1 MRYQSIWISNNKTHN
16 FKLMKTMKNK
26 VSLRRMLWLLCLPLL
41 FTACKD
47 NMDEHYEVPDWVA
60 DNAWEV
66 LSSSEH
72 GNYSIF
78 LQGVEIAGFKQM
90 LEGKAILTIM
100 APDDSAFQAYL
111 SEKGYATINDMPVD
125 EVKKVIGY
133 HVLYYSYNKEK
144 LVNFRPT
151 GNTETEEEQNVAA
164 GLYYKHRTRS
174 SDAPTIETTATGSS
188 VMVYHLER
196 YLPVFSY
203 RYFQTK
209 GIDAKSNYEAF
220 YPLSLIHI

>member
-1 MRYQSIWISNNKTHN
+1 MRNAT
-16 FKLMKTMKNK
+16 F
-26 VSLRRMLWLLCLPLL
+26 LRKMLWLLCIPLL

-100 APDDSAFQAYL
+100 APDDSAFQSYL
-111 SEKGYATINDMPVD
+111 NEKGYATINDMPVD
-125 EVKKVIGY
+125 EVKK
-133 HVLYYSYNKEK
+133 
-144 LVNFRPT
+144 
-151 GNTETEEEQNVAA
+151 
-164 GLYYKHRTRS
+164 
-174 SDAPTIETTATGSS
+174 
-188 VMVYHLER
+188 
-196 YLPVFSY
+196 
-203 RYFQTK
+203 
-209 GIDAKSNYEAF
+209 
-220 YPLSLIHI
+220 

>member
-125 EVKKVIGY
+125 EVKKVIG
-133 HVLYYSYNKEK
+133 
-144 LVNFRPT
+144 
-151 GNTETEEEQNVAA
+151 
-164 GLYYKHRTRS
+164 
-174 SDAPTIETTATGSS
+174 
-188 VMVYHLER
+188 
-196 YLPVFSY
+196 
-203 RYFQTK
+203 
-209 GIDAKSNYEAF
+209 
-220 YPLSLIHI
+220 LSLIHISEPTRH

>member
-1 MRYQSIWISNNKTHN
+1 MRDEDTVFNKCTITVTSQCTGLGTVFFNETINRDEPGGSHTNADFYAEFDVDYPYMLEHEYALDIELFLRNKAIYLKFINYQ
-16 FKLMKTMKNK
+16 TMRNATF
-26 VSLRRMLWLLCLPLL
+26 LRKMLWLLCLPLL
-41 FTACKD
+41 FIACKD

-111 SEKGYATINDMPVD
+111 SEKRLCHY
-125 EVKKVIGY
+125 
-133 HVLYYSYNKEK
+133 
-144 LVNFRPT
+144 
-151 GNTETEEEQNVAA
+151 
-164 GLYYKHRTRS
+164 
-174 SDAPTIETTATGSS
+174 
-188 VMVYHLER
+188 
-196 YLPVFSY
+196 
-203 RYFQTK
+203 
-209 GIDAKSNYEAF
+209 
-220 YPLSLIHI
+220 